1 VDYVLLAGSPLTF
14 CRLFI
19 AKRDIT
25 LQRFWET
32 ARICGFVPREFLN
45 AVRSP
50 VARERARTKIS
61 KAIESCKDIKEAI
74 HAVAGDLVV
83 PHRAFVVYPGD
94 EYRSLVGCLVKP
106 ISEYA
111 MDTIIMTLDERSAD
125 SSFNLYQSIQG
136 SSLAAAFRGK
146 IWERKVHGYFRR
158 TATSSFTIRSLD
170 SMSTRPWDFS
180 KDAKHFDFGPPQM
193 LADKIARCLAAGESA
208 YLQPMSDNF
217 ASLGSI
223 IYQPTDRL
231 VGVQITDALIHPI
244 KATGL
249 SALQLLLEPKHAL
262 LAPLRP
268 TVGKPWI
275 LLFVV
280 PTPMEN
286 SFTRQN
292 IEGVAANWSR
302 KTVQYVLG
310 LDGREVFKTSRGE

>member
-1 VDYVLLAGSPLTF
+1 MDYVPLVGSSLTF

-45 AVRSP
+45 AVGSP
-50 VARERARTKIS
+50 VARAQVRTKIL

-74 HAVAGDLVV
+74 HAVAGDLAV

-125 SSFNLYQSIQG
+125 AAFNLYQSIQG

-180 KDAKHFDFGPPQM
+180 KDVKHFDFGPPQM
-193 LADKIARCLAAGESA
+193 LGGEIARCVAAGESV
-208 YLQPMSDNF
+208 YLQPMSNNF
-217 ASLGSI
+217 ASLDSI

-231 VGVQITDALIHPI
+231 VGVQITDAIIHPI

-249 SALQLLLEPKHAL
+249 SALQLLLKPKHAL

-275 LLFVV
+275 LLFFV

-310 LDGREVFKTSRGE
+310 LDGREVFKISRGE

>member
-1 VDYVLLAGSPLTF
+1 VDYVPLVCSSLTF
-14 CRLFI
+14 SRLFI

-32 ARICGFVPREFLN
+32 ARICGSVPREFLN
-45 AVRSP
+45 AVESS
-50 VARERARTKIS
+50 VARVQVRAEIS
-61 KAIESCKDIKEAI
+61 EAIESCKDIKEAI
-74 HAVAGDLVV
+74 YAVAGDLAV
-83 PHRAFVVYPGD
+83 PHRAFVIYPGD

-125 SSFNLYQSIQG
+125 AAFNLYQSIQG

-158 TATSSFTIRSLD
+158 TATSFTIRSLD
-170 SMSTRPWDFS
+170 GTSTRLWDFS
-180 KDAKHFDFGPPQM
+180 KDMKHFDFGPPQM
-193 LADKIARCLAAGESA
+193 LAGEIARCVAAGESV
-208 YLQPMSDNF
+208 YLQPISDNF
-217 ASLGSI
+217 ASLDSI
-223 IYQPTDRL
+223 IYQPTDDL
-231 VGVQITDALIHPI
+231 VGIQITDTLIHPI

-249 SALQLLLEPKHAL
+249 SALQLLLKPKHAL

-280 PTPMEN
+280 PTPMGN

-292 IEGVAANWSR
+292 IEGVAAANWSR

-310 LDGREVFKTSRGE
+310 LDRREVFRA